1 MLKMKIV
8 EMIADLRLL
17 VDEAKATNKQV
28 GFVPTMGA
36 LHAGHI
42 ELVKRTIAENDL
54 CVVSV
59 FVNPTQFNDKND
71 LVNYPRTLAQDSE
84 LLQQVG
90 CHILFAPTVEEI
102 YPQEDTRV
110 FDLGAVSEVM
120 EGEFRPGH
128 FNGVA
133 QVVSRLFDAV
143 QPHRAYFGE
152 KDFQQIAVIRSMAKI
167 LNSPVEIIDCPIV
180 READGLAMSSRNRR
194 LTPNQRKNAP
204 IIAATLAKS
213 IIFAAQ
219 NSVQDTIRYVV
230 DTLNEVEEME
240 VEYYQIVDANTLQPI
255 NAWSDTARAVGC
267 IALFCGEVRLIDN
280 ITYVL

>member
-1 MLKMKIV
+1 MKIV
-8 EMIADLRLL
+8 EKIADLRLL
-17 VDEAKATNKQV
+17 VDEAKAANKLV

-42 ELVKRTIAENDL
+42 ELVKRAIAENGI

-71 LVNYPRTLAQDSE
+71 LVNYPRTLAQDSD
-84 LLQQVG
+84 LLQAVG
-90 CHILFAPTVEEI
+90 CHILFAPSVEEI
-102 YPQEDTRV
+102 YPEEDTRV
-110 FDLGAVSEVM
+110 FDLGVVSEVM

-133 QVVSRLFDAV
+133 QVVSKLFDAV

-152 KDFQQIAVIRSMAKI
+152 KDFQQIAIIRSMAKI
-167 LNSPVEIIDCPIV
+167 LGSPVEIIDCPIV
-180 READGLAMSSRNRR
+180 RESDGLAMSSRNRR
-194 LTPNQRKNAP
+194 LPPNQRKNAP
-204 IIAATLAKS
+204 VIAATLSKS
-213 IIFAAQ
+213 INFAAT
-219 NSVQDTIRYVV
+219 NSVQDTISYVV

-240 VEYYQIVDANTLQPI
+240 VEYYQIVDATTLQPI
-255 NAWSDTARAVGC
+255 QKWEDTERAVGC

-280 ITYVL
+280 ITYTIIK